1 MDILKDKVAFITG
14 ADSGIGR
21 SIAIAFAKEGA
32 HVGICYHSDKDG
44 ALETQTKAEEFGVK
58 TKVYKIDVGDEEQV
72 NKSLDKVIADL
83 GGLDILVNNAGI
95 NGSNIPVAEME
106 TKTFDLCIK
115 TNLYG
120 PFFACRKFL
129 QYLDKEGKKGKIINI
144 SSIHEEIAT
153 PGNADYNA
161 SKGALRNFTRSL
173 ALEVAE
179 KGINVNNIAPGMI
192 LTPMNQKAIDDK
204 KKLKEATSHIPARRA
219 GQPEEVA
226 QVALF
231 LASSA
236 ADYVTGSTYAID
248 GGLMINLGQG
258 A

>member
-1 MDILKDKVAFITG
+1 MGILQNKVAFITG

-21 SIAIAFAKEGA
+21 ATAIAFAKEGA
-32 HVGICYHSDKDG
+32 SVAICYHSDEEGGNETLSRIKDEG
-44 ALETQTKAEEFGVK
+44 VEGMAFKLDVTEE
-58 TKVYKIDVGDEEQV
+58 ESV
-72 NKSLDKVIADL
+72 NQAIENIISQL
-83 GGLDILVNNAGI
+83 GGLDILVNNAAV

-106 TKTFDLCIK
+106 TKTFDLCIR

-120 PFFACRKFL
+120 PFFACRKYA
-129 QYLDKEGKKGKIINI
+129 QYLTRENKRGKIINV

-161 SKGALRNFTRSL
+161 SKGALRNFMRSL
-173 ALEVAE
+173 ALELAP

-192 LTPMNQKAIDDK
+192 LTPMNQKAMDDK
-204 KKLKEATSHIPARRA
+204 EVLEEAAGHIPAGRA
-219 GQPEEVA
+219 GRPEEIA
-226 QVALF
+226 RVALF
-231 LASSA
+231 LASPA
-236 ADYVTGSTYAID
+236 ADYVTGSTYAMD